1 MPNSPAKLNEEDFVR
16 WTEAQAA
23 TLRKAACL
31 GINLPLDW
39 ENLAE
44 EIDSLGRSQRRE
56 LRSRIATI
64 IEHLLKLQCSP
75 AAEPWTNWI
84 ETVAR
89 ERASIEDLLD
99 DSPSLRN
106 EIAEIIVRET
116 LRITKRV
123 ARSLRHYGE
132 TSPNTMAL
140 IENAKFSEDQVLDD
154 WFPSDDPD
162 SAPLPG
168 LGRGVSGNI
177 RDSCSLY
184 PRCFLKKAVIGS

>member
-1 MPNSPAKLNEEDFVR
+1 MPNTSAKPYEEDFVR

-31 GINLPLDW
+31 GIDLPLDW

-64 IEHLLKLQCSP
+64 IEHLLKLQCSSVADP
-75 AAEPWTNWI
+75 RANWI
-84 ETVAR
+84 ETIAC
-89 ERASIEDLLD
+89 ERASIEDLVD

-106 EIAEIIVRET
+106 EIAEIIVREVPRT
-116 LRITKRV
+116 TKRV
-123 ARSLRHYGE
+123 ARRLRHYGE
-132 TSPNTMAL
+132 TSSNTMAL
-140 IENAKFSEDQVLDD
+140 IENADFSEDQVLDD
-154 WFPSDDPD
+154 WFPGDDPN
-162 SAPLPG
+162 SGPLPAG
-168 LGRGVSGNI
+168 GERGEVVKRVI
-177 RDSCSLY
+177 PSLY

>member
-1 MPNSPAKLNEEDFVR
+1 MPNNPAKLYEKDFVR
-16 WTEAQAA
+16 WTEVRAA

-44 EIDSLGRSQRRE
+44 EIESLGRSQRRE

-64 IEHLLKLQCSP
+64 IVHLLKLQCSP
-75 AAEPWTNWI
+75 AADPWANWI
-84 ETVAR
+84 ETIAR

-106 EIAEIIVRET
+106 ELAETVMRET
-116 LRITKRV
+116 LRAVKRV
-123 ARSLRHYGE
+123 ARGLRHYGE

-140 IENAKFSEDQVLDD
+140 IENAKFSEVQVLDD
-154 WFPSDDPD
+154 WFPGDDPN
-162 SAPLPG
+162 SVPLPG
-168 LGRGVSGNI
+168 AGERGK
-177 RDSCSLY
+177 R
-184 PRCFLKKAVIGS
+184 

>member
-1 MPNSPAKLNEEDFVR
+1 MPNSHAKLYEEDFVR

-23 TLRKAACL
+23 TLRKAARL

-75 AAEPWTNWI
+75 AADPRANWI
-84 ETVAR
+84 ETIAR

-99 DSPSLRN
+99 DSPSLSN

-116 LRITKRV
+116 PRTTKRV
-123 ARSLRHYGE
+123 AQGLRHYGE
-132 TSPNTMAL
+132 TSPDAMAL
-140 IENAKFSEDQVLDD
+140 IKNANFSEDQVLDD
-154 WFPSDDPD
+154 WFPGDDPNSD
-162 SAPLPG
+162 PPPEG
-168 LGRGVSGNI
+168 GEREK
-177 RDSCSLY
+177 R
-184 PRCFLKKAVIGS
+184 

>member
-1 MPNSPAKLNEEDFVR
+1 MPNSPAKLYEEDFVR
-16 WTEAQAA
+16 WTEVQVA

-75 AAEPWTNWI
+75 AADPRPNWI
-84 ETVAR
+84 ETIAR

-99 DSPSLRN
+99 DSPSLKN
-106 EIAEIIVRET
+106 EIAGIIVRET
-116 LRITKRV
+116 PRTTKRV
-123 ARSLRHYGE
+123 VRSLRYYGE

-140 IENAKFSEDQVLDD
+140 IENANFSEDQVLDD
-154 WFPSDDPD
+154 WFPGDDPNN
-162 SAPLPG
+162 SPLPG
-168 LGRGVSGNI
+168 GGERG
-177 RDSCSLY
+177 
-184 PRCFLKKAVIGS
+184 

>member
-75 AAEPWTNWI
+75 AAEPWTN
-84 ETVAR
+84 
-89 ERASIEDLLD
+89 
-99 DSPSLRN
+99 
-106 EIAEIIVRET
+106 
-116 LRITKRV
+116 
-123 ARSLRHYGE
+123 
-132 TSPNTMAL
+132 
-140 IENAKFSEDQVLDD
+140 
-154 WFPSDDPD
+154 
-162 SAPLPG
+162 
-168 LGRGVSGNI
+168 
-177 RDSCSLY
+177 
-184 PRCFLKKAVIGS
+184 

>member
-1 MPNSPAKLNEEDFVR
+1 MPNSPAKLYEEDFVR

-75 AAEPWTNWI
+75 AADPRANWI
-84 ETVAR
+84 ETIAR
-89 ERASIEDLLD
+89 ERANIEDLLD

-106 EIAEIIVRET
+106 EIAGIIMREMPRT
-116 LRITKRV
+116 TKRV
-123 ARSLRHYGE
+123 AQSLRHYGE
-132 TSPNTMAL
+132 TTPDTMAL
-140 IENAKFSEDQVLDD
+140 IENANFSEDQVLDD
-154 WFPSDDPD
+154 WFPGDDPNSGPSPRD
-162 SAPLPG
+162 G
-168 LGRGVSGNI
+168 ERG
-177 RDSCSLY
+177 
-184 PRCFLKKAVIGS
+184 

>member
-1 MPNSPAKLNEEDFVR
+1 MPNSPAQLYEEDFVR

-64 IEHLLKLQCSP
+64 IEHLLKLHCSP
-75 AAEPWTNWI
+75 AADPRANWI
-84 ETVAR
+84 ETIAR

-99 DSPSLRN
+99 DSPSLKN
-106 EIAEIIVRET
+106 EIAEIVVRET
-116 LRITKRV
+116 LRAAKRV

-132 TSPNTMAL
+132 TSLDAMAL

-154 WFPSDDPD
+154 WFPSDDSD
-162 SAPLPG
+162 GAPLPEAG
-168 LGRGVSGNI
+168 E
-177 RDSCSLY
+177 RDE
-184 PRCFLKKAVIGS
+184 R